1 MYNYI
6 HFYWMEN
13 DAHTH
18 ILVGKK
24 VLTTHVRIILQ
35 VSKKNKWLYILE
47 GVHHF
52 LVIAFYWPFSLILAL
67 DLICQQNNN
76 NRLYSKEDSPSFS
89 NAFITHLLSVLP
101 LLVYNRWFSNIS
113 FQAVR
118 SSFFFIFFIAP
129 HFFFIFGQNFH
140 FLTIMWQFYIFPIG
154 ISGPFS
160 SAHTALVCVLG
171 NEVQL
176 RESTVNYINEL

>member
-1 MYNYI
+1 
-6 HFYWMEN
+6 MEN

-18 ILVGKK
+18 ILIGKK

-47 GVHHF
+47 GLHHF
-52 LVIAFYWPFSLILAL
+52 LAIAFYWPFSLILAL

-118 SSFFFIFFIAP
+118 SSFFF
-129 HFFFIFGQNFH
+129 HFFHSTSFFFH
-140 FLTIMWQFYIFPIG
+140 FWSKFSFFDHNVTILYFPNRNIWSIF
-154 ISGPFS
+154 
-160 SAHTALVCVLG
+160 
-171 NEVQL
+171 
-176 RESTVNYINEL
+176 

>member
-1 MYNYI
+1 
-6 HFYWMEN
+6 MEN

-47 GVHHF
+47 GLHHF
-52 LVIAFYWPFSLILAL
+52 LAIAFYWPFSLILAL
-67 DLICQQNNN
+67 DLICQQNNNN

-129 HFFFIFGQNFH
+129 HFFSFLVEIFIFFSFFDHNV
-140 FLTIMWQFYIFPIG
+140 TILYFPNRNIWSIF
-154 ISGPFS
+154 
-160 SAHTALVCVLG
+160 
-171 NEVQL
+171 
-176 RESTVNYINEL
+176 